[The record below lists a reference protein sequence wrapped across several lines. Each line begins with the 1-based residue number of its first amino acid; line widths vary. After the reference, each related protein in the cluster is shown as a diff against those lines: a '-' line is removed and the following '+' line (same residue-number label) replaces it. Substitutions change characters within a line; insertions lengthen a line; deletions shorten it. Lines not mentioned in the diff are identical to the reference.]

1 MAIDV
6 AFVVLLV
13 FSGWLA
19 MNRSAIA
26 SINRNKLKTAAEEGN
41 KTAVRMLQQLEQRE
55 RIQIPIDFFLL
66 LSLIVSGIIV
76 QKIIFEQII
85 PWLTIKNSNFVLYPW
100 LIGFVFMIIDGLIYF
115 IFGYLLPCSIG
126 EEAPEKIYNKNKF
139 LLSAMRFIF
148 TPVYCIITFVTK
160 LLFRMMGFSTEKRLK
175 GDVTEEEILGLVDAG
190 EDSGTIDESEK
201 EMINNIFEFDNISV
215 GDIATHRTDIV
226 AVDIE
231 DGIEEIKKVILN
243 EKYSRI
249 PVYRETID
257 NIIGVFHIKD
267 VVKYFISEDK
277 AKTFCLESILMQP
290 YFVPSSKKTDELFE
304 ELQKRKIYMAIVID
318 EYGGTAGIVTMEDL
332 LERIVGNIFDE
343 YDTEEEE
350 EIQKIN
356 ANTYMISGTAEFDEV
371 NEIFHFILEEDE
383 DYDTL
388 SGFLIGRLGR
398 IPEEGEHPIVIT
410 DGWMFQVEKMEE
422 KRIEVVRAT
431 RKKEENEENEYE
443 N

>member
-1 MAIDV
+1 
-6 AFVVLLV
+6 
-13 FSGWLA
+13 
-19 MNRSAIA
+19 
-26 SINRNKLKTAAEEGN
+26 
-41 KTAVRMLQQLEQRE
+41 
-55 RIQIPIDFFLL
+55 
-66 LSLIVSGIIV
+66 
-76 QKIIFEQII
+76 
-85 PWLTIKNSNFVLYPW
+85 
-100 LIGFVFMIIDGLIYF
+100 
-115 IFGYLLPCSIG
+115 
-126 EEAPEKIYNKNKF
+126 
-139 LLSAMRFIF
+139 
-148 TPVYCIITFVTK
+148 
-160 LLFRMMGFSTEKRLK
+160 
-175 GDVTEEEILGLVDAG
+175 
-190 EDSGTIDESEK
+190 
-201 EMINNIFEFDNISV
+201 
-215 GDIATHRTDIV
+215 
-226 AVDIE
+226 
-231 DGIEEIKKVILN
+231 
-243 EKYSRI
+243 
-249 PVYRETID
+249 
-257 NIIGVFHIKD
+257 
-267 VVKYFISEDK
+267 
-277 AKTFCLESILMQP
+277 
-290 YFVPSSKKTDELFE
+290 
-304 ELQKRKIYMAIVID
+304 MAIVID